1 VSIRDPLQSLLGDPD
16 GLLQL
21 DNALLVGHGPILD
34 EGLSLPRRFD
44 GADCPLDRWPKVLSV
59 PASIPALEHLF
70 QVGQVRPQ
78 DRRCLQAL
86 LEVASEFG
94 DVAGTQLRHKYGT
107 DIFHCSVS
115 VHAVSKDQLVKNQQ
129 LNRLI
134 ILGWKQ
140 AGFETITKK

>member
-1 VSIRDPLQSLLGDPD
+1 VAPKRSFEAPD
-16 GLLQL
+16 I
-21 DNALLVGHGPILD
+21 AFHGPILAG
-34 EGLSLPRRFD
+34 GLSLPRRFD